1 MKNENLFIIGLEPGD
16 ETKLN
21 VRSDF
26 TCEHVSAEGRIPHR
40 LCVVLIVMFV
50 GILLTMTIFFGIS
63 SLFGNMPVCDD
74 YFDGEEHPDIVYES
88 FSDVLYRNP
97 ELREIIVNYDYILF
111 GNLPDEN
118 VIIGKDDFL
127 FESVDKTTGYN
138 YIADYIGY
146 SQTDGDDGEIR
157 DIARGIV
164 ALQKQYADLG
174 VTCVVAVIPNKQ
186 TVYGEK
192 MPEFFGSISENTR
205 LSRLSR
211 YIKENGITGYA
222 DTTEA
227 LLAAKSRGV
236 LYNNTEE
243 SVNTL
248 GAYYVYREIIEQF
261 PEAEREKLHVPE
273 RDELEFVSHVTDGK
287 TLARQVGL
295 EHIIRNRTVSL
306 STKFVQ
312 MYSVS
317 PKAFYLQISRPL
329 PEYADILEDTPTLI
343 VSFTPDNE
351 WDRVL
356 MTDYFSNSSGFCGY
370 QSHIDMSQAAVRS
383 IDADLAVVIVHEYEL
398 SVFKEIK

>member
-1 MKNENLFIIGLEPGD
+1 MKNENYFIIGLEQDD

-21 VRSDF
+21 FNSDF
-26 TCEHVSAEGRIPHR
+26 TCEYVSAEGRIPHR

-63 SLFGNMPVCDD
+63 SMFGNMAVCDD
-74 YFDGEEHPDIVYES
+74 YFDGAKHPDIVYES

-97 ELREIIVNYDYILF
+97 QLREQIATYDYILF
-111 GNLPDEN
+111 GNLPDDN

-127 FESVDKTTGYN
+127 FESVDETTGYN

-146 SQTDGDDGEIR
+146 GQTDGDEIR

-164 ALQKQYADLG
+164 ALQKQYRDLG
-174 VTCVVAVIPNKQ
+174 VDCIVAVIPNKQ

-192 MPEFFGSISENTR
+192 MPDFFGTISTNTR
-205 LSRLSR
+205 LAGLSKYAR
-211 YIKENGITGYA
+211 ENGITGYV
-222 DTTEA
+222 DTTQA
-227 LLAAKSRGV
+227 LIAAKSEGV
-236 LYNNTEE
+236 LFNNTED

-248 GAYYVYREIIEQF
+248 GAYVVYREIVKAF
-261 PEAEREKLHVPE
+261 PEEERERLHVLE
-273 RDELEFVSHVTDGK
+273 KGDLEFVSHVTDGK
-287 TLARQVGL
+287 ALARRVGL

-317 PKAFYLQISRPL
+317 PKAFYLQISRSL
-329 PEYADILEDTPTLI
+329 PEYADILTNTPTLI

-370 QSHIDMSQAAVRS
+370 QSHIDMSPAAVRS
-383 IDADLAVVIVHEYEL
+383 IEAEVAVVIVHEHEL